1 MSASKKRKKNKD
13 LQKTKFKFIKK
24 KGLVKGTKLDVCI
37 ELFLLNE
44 FKKIKINEG

>member
-1 MSASKKRKKNKD
+1 MSASKKRKKKD

-24 KGLVKGTKLDVCI
+24 NALVRGTKLDVCI